1 MKLECDPIYVF
12 SAVFQLELEFH
23 LGNMHNPSM
32 QIFTMQ
38 SNELKLKF

>member
-23 LGNMHNPSM
+23 LGNPSWHLM
-32 QIFTMQ
+32 DTFTTDITEM
-38 SNELKLKF
+38 KL